1 MKCPYCGGTGELA
14 ATMGAMIRSARETK
28 GLTQLEI
35 ANGAG
40 LSRTQITN
48 IELDRTDVPTK
59 TLMRIAQALG
69 VRAGDLLP

>member
-1 MKCPYCGGTGELA
+1 MKCPYCNGSGELA
-14 ATMGAMIRSARETK
+14 ATMGAMIRQSREEK
-28 GLTQLEI
+28 GLTQLEV